1 MVDLLKSDAPRKAM
15 AMMLA
20 LATALGPISI
30 PAFAADNAGPG
41 DGDTHQ
47 TPGCDI
53 PGERFVRP
61 LFWNVPSGDE
71 SRR

>member
-30 PAFAADNAGPG
+30 PALAAGKPAPDADPA
-41 DGDTHQ
+41 T
-47 TPGCDI
+47 TI
-53 PGERFVRP
+53 PAV
-61 LFWNVPSGDE
+61 
-71 SRR
+71 SRNFSRHRAHLR